1 MRLFG
6 LIGYPLSHS
15 FSKKYF
21 TDKFQQEEIEDAQY
35 ELFEIAQA
43 SLVKDVLV
51 QNPALQGLNVTIPH
65 KEAVIEFLDEL
76 DKPVQSI
83 GAVNVIKVLS
93 NGKLKGYNSD
103 YHGFKN
109 SLLSFIPK
117 DYLSIK
123 ALVLGTGGASKA
135 VKAVLEDLQIPYKM
149 VSRTGSGSVLSYEDI
164 TEELVQE
171 YKLIINTSPLG
182 MYPHIDFAP
191 VLPYL
196 ALSSSHFL
204 FDLVY
209 NPEETLFMSKG
220 KAEGAKVKNGLEML
234 YLQAEKAWDI
244 WNS

>member
-21 TDKFQQEEIEDAQY
+21 TDKFQQENIEDAQY

-43 SLVKDVLV
+43 GLIKDVLV

-65 KEAVIEFLDEL
+65 KEAIIEFLDEL

-83 GAVNVIKVLS
+83 GAVNVIKVLP
-93 NGKLKGYNSD
+93 NGELKGYNSD

-117 DYLSIK
+117 DYSSIK

-135 VKAVLEDLQIPYKM
+135 VKAALDDLQISYKM

-182 MYPHIDFAP
+182 MYPHIDSAP
-191 VLPYL
+191 VLPYS

>member
-21 TDKFQQEEIEDAQY
+21 TDKFQQENIQDTQY

-43 SLVKDVLV
+43 GLVKDVIR
-51 QNPALQGLNVTIPH
+51 QNPTLQGLNVTIPH
-65 KEAVIEFLDEL
+65 KETIIEFLDEL
-76 DKPVQSI
+76 DKPVHSI
-83 GAVNVIKVLS
+83 GAVNVIKILPS
-93 NGKLKGYNSD
+93 GKLKGYNSD
-103 YHGFKN
+103 YHGFKS
-109 SLLSFIPK
+109 SLLSFIP
-117 DYLSIK
+117 DDRSVMK
-123 ALVLGTGGASKA
+123 ALILGTGGASKA
-135 VKAVLEDLQIPYKM
+135 VKTALDDLNIPFKI
-149 VSRTGSGSVLSYEDI
+149 VSRTGNSSIFSYEEI
-164 TEELVQE
+164 TEDLIQE

-182 MYPHIDFAP
+182 MYPHIDSAP
-191 VLPYL
+191 ALPY
-196 ALSSSHFL
+196 SSLGPSHFL

-220 KAEGAKVKNGLEML
+220 KAQGAKVKNGLEML